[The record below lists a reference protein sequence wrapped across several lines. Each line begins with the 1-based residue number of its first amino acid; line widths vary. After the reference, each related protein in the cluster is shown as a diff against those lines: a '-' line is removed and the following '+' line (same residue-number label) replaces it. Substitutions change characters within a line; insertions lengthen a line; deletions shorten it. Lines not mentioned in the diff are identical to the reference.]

1 MVIQRASRILRDG
14 VSAGPRAVG
23 ADQGPCRHLTHLTYA
38 LTWNF
43 RALSG
48 GVRIRAPPAS
58 PRDSALMPRQERPGG
73 TTQRLS
79 TQECRQVCHHT
90 AVSGG
95 LRNIDSS
102 LLWYRPGREQFP
114 FAIRCYLLIFL
125 VSRASPQAI
134 SPQQRCNVCAGFA
147 IVPRVQDGMIVP
159 LSGRTFAPLSLL
171 HLCDCVRSPS
181 LLYYSYS
188 AS

>member
-43 RALSG
+43 QALSG
-48 GVRIRAPPAS
+48 CVRIQAPPAS

-79 TQECRQVCHHT
+79 PQECRQVCHHT

-95 LRNIDSS
+95 LRNTDSS

-114 FAIRCYLLIFL
+114 LRYDAT
-125 VSRASPQAI
+125 S
-134 SPQQRCNVCAGFA
+134 
-147 IVPRVQDGMIVP
+147 
-159 LSGRTFAPLSLL
+159 LSLL
-171 HLCDCVRSPS
+171 FLGPRRRRSVPS
-181 LLYYSYS
+181 SVAMFVQALLLYLEYKMG
-188 AS
+188 

>member
-58 PRDSALMPRQERPGG
+58 PRDSALMPRHDAASLAPGV
-73 TTQRLS
+73 L
-79 TQECRQVCHHT
+79 
-90 AVSGG
+90 
-95 LRNIDSS
+95 
-102 LLWYRPGREQFP
+102 
-114 FAIRCYLLIFL
+114 
-125 VSRASPQAI
+125 
-134 SPQQRCNVCAGFA
+134 
-147 IVPRVQDGMIVP
+147 
-159 LSGRTFAPLSLL
+159 
-171 HLCDCVRSPS
+171 PS
-181 LLYYSYS
+181 LPSYGRFWRIEEHRQQPTVV
-188 AS
+188 